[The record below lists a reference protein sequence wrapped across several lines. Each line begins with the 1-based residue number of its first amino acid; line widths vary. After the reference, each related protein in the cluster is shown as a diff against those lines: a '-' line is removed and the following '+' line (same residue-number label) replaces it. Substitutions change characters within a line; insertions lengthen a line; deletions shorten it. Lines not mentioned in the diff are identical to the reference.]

1 MNYKGNTTVKLTK
14 PQRSVFDLGKRRRDT
29 VAMAK
34 LIPIHCEEVLPGDVV
49 NGGQEVLVRLAP
61 TLAPF
66 YDVITLFVHTFFVP
80 IRLLYEDWEEF
91 ITGGRLGVG
100 IDPVTAPI
108 PPYFDMEEPVASSL
122 LGAYSLMDYMGVP
135 TIDNA
140 DSALWAGKELDLMP
154 AAAYQLIWYEYYR
167 DRNFVSD
174 DILSFPLASGEMAW
188 GTELE
193 NMLALRERDFLKDY
207 FTAAQPNTQRGVE
220 VLMPLA
226 GTGSVTYLPTS
237 RVFETDGSL
246 PIVGD
251 AVIGT
256 SDAGTPGD
264 LRINIAAIGQDGD
277 TGRIENIDEVSLET
291 SSVSINDFRSA
302 YALQV
307 WLERNE
313 IAGSRY
319 TESLQAHWAVRP
331 QDSRLQRPEYLGG
344 QRATVN
350 ISEVV
355 STAAATF
362 LTAEVPQGNMAGHGI
377 AYANQGQFK
386 YYCPEYGYII
396 SILSIMPVPTYQQ
409 GLPRM
414 FRRRTFL
421 DWPWPTFA
429 KLGEQPVWDWELFF
443 DPANMVQD
451 SSGNYPIFGY
461 QSRYADWKQ
470 RQNSNHGDFRNSLLF
485 WSLTTPYSST
495 PTLDSAFLS
504 AARTDDGQIFAA
516 DIDNG
521 QFYWLLTKIH
531 FMVKRQLPYY
541 GTPNT
546 LNF

>member
-1 MNYKGNTTVKLTK
+1 MNYKGNSTVKLNK

-34 LIPIHCEEVLPGDVV
+34 LVPIHVEEVLPGDIV

-80 IRLLYEDWEEF
+80 IRLLYADWEEF

-100 IDPVTAPI
+100 EDPVTAPI
-108 PPYFDMEEPVASSL
+108 PPYFQMQESITGGLFEKYTLA
-122 LGAYSLMDYMGVP
+122 DYMGIPV
-135 TIDNA
+135 IEAGNA
-140 DSALWAGKELDLMP
+140 GAWAGKELDLMP
-154 AAAYQLIWYEYYR
+154 FVAYQLIWYEYYR

-174 DILSFPLASGEMAW
+174 DVFEFPVPSGDYPDPQEFLAI
-188 GTELE
+188 
-193 NMLALRERDFLKDY
+193 RDRDFLKDY
-207 FTAAQPNTQRGVE
+207 FTAALPNTQRGVE

-226 GTGSVTYLPTS
+226 GSGTVTYLDESIVRSNTGSVLVS
-237 RVFETDGSL
+237 GGSL
-246 PIVGD
+246 NYTDNTTTPQN
-251 AVIGT
+251 AV
-256 SDAGTPGD
+256 DNAGQR
-264 LRINIAAIGQDGD
+264 LQIR
-277 TGRIENIDEVSLET
+277 NIDEVELT
-291 SSVSINDFRSA
+291 SSAVSINDFRSA

-319 TESLQAHWAVRP
+319 TESLQAHWAVKP

-344 QRATVN
+344 QRAMVN
-350 ISEVV
+350 VSEVL
-355 STAAATF
+355 STAASTF
-362 LTAEVPQGNMAGHGI
+362 DEAQVPQANMAGHGI
-377 AYANQGQFK
+377 AYANQGQFR
-386 YYCPEYGYII
+386 YYVPEYGYII
-396 SILSIMPVPTYQQ
+396 SILSIMPVPTYQN

-429 KLGEQPVWDWELFF
+429 KLGEQPVWDWELYFTP
-443 DPANMVQD
+443 DNITPGVD
-451 SSGNYPIFGY
+451 GNYPIFGY

-470 RQNSNHGDFRNSLLF
+470 RQNSNHGDFRDTLLH
-485 WSLTTPYSST
+485 WSLTTPFTET
-495 PTLDSAFLS
+495 PTLGTAFLTAS
-504 AARTDDGQIFAA
+504 RTDDGQIFAVPG
-516 DIDNG
+516 NG
-521 QFYWLLTKIH
+521 QNYWLLTKIH

>member
-14 PQRSVFDLGKRRRDT
+14 PQSSVFDLGKRRRDT

-34 LIPIHCEEVLPGDVV
+34 LVPIHAEEVLPGDVV
-49 NGGQEVLVRLAP
+49 NGGQEILVRLAP

-80 IRLLYEDWEEF
+80 CRLLWEDWEEF

-108 PPYFDMEEPVASSL
+108 PPYFDIQNGVADGL
-122 LGAYSLMDYMGVP
+122 LEKYNLADYLGIPIIP
-135 TIDNA
+135 TA
-140 DSALWAGKELDLMP
+140 DSALWANKEIDAMP
-154 AAAYQLIWYEYYR
+154 FAAYQLIWYEYYR
-167 DRNFVSD
+167 DRNFIDD
-174 DILSFPLASGEMAW
+174 DILSFPLPSGEISASEEDGWM
-188 GTELE
+188 
-193 NMLALRERDFLKDY
+193 NLRERDFLKDY
-207 FTAAQPNTQRGVE
+207 FTAALPNTQRGVE

-237 RVFETDGSL
+237 KVFETDGSL

-256 SDAGTPGD
+256 SDVGTAGD

-350 ISEVV
+350 VSEVV

-362 LTAEVPQGNMAGHGI
+362 DSAEVPQANMAGHGI
-377 AYANQGQFK
+377 AYANQGHFK

-429 KLGEQPVWDWELFF
+429 KLGEQPVWDWEIYFN
-443 DPANMVQD
+443 PENMIQD
-451 SSGNYPIFGY
+451 SGGNYPIFGY

-470 RQNSNHGDFRNSLLF
+470 RQNSNHGDFRDTLLF
-485 WSLTTPYSST
+485 WSLTTPYSET
-495 PTLDSAFLS
+495 PTLNAAFLS
-504 AARTDDGQIFAA
+504 AARTDDGQIFAVEGS
-516 DIDNG
+516 G
-521 QFYWLLTKIH
+521 QNYWLLSKIH

>member
-1 MNYKGNTTVKLTK
+1 MNYKGNTTVKLQK
-14 PQRSVFDLGKRRRDT
+14 PKRSVFDMGKRRRDS

-80 IRLLYEDWEEF
+80 IRLVYEDWEEF
-91 ITGGRLGVG
+91 ITAGRLGIG

-108 PPYFDMEEPVASSL
+108 PPFFDVEEMVA
-122 LGAYSLMDYMGVP
+122 LGLFEKYNVADYMGIPV
-135 TIDNA
+135 IDTA
-140 DSALWAGKELDLMP
+140 DSALWADRELDMLP
-154 AAAYQLIWYEYYR
+154 FAAYQLIWYEYYR
-167 DRNFVSD
+167 DRNFVD
-174 DILSFPLASGEMAW
+174 DDVLSFPLPSGETPNGEDYLVM
-188 GTELE
+188 
-193 NMLALRERDFLKDY
+193 RERDFLKDY
-207 FTAAQPNTQRGVE
+207 FTAALPNTQRGVE

-226 GTGSVTYLPTS
+226 GSGSVTYLEPS
-237 RVFETDGSL
+237 EVWPQPYSGPSAL
-246 PIVGD
+246 
-251 AVIGT
+251 A
-256 SDAGTPGD
+256 GD
-264 LRINIAAIGQDGD
+264 LLND
-277 TGRIENIDEVSLET
+277 TGEVRESASNLPVQIRNIDEVNFDS
-291 SSVSINDFRSA
+291 SSVSINDFRAA

-350 ISEVV
+350 VSEVV
-355 STAAATF
+355 STAASSF
-362 LTAEVPQGNMAGHGI
+362 DSAEIPQANMAGHGI
-377 AYANQGQFK
+377 AYANQGNFK
-386 YYCPEYGYII
+386 YYCPEYGYIV
-396 SILSIMPVPTYQQ
+396 SILSIMPVPTYQE

-443 DPANMVQD
+443 NPANMVQD
-451 SSGNYPIFGY
+451 ASGNYPIFGY

-470 RQNSNHGDFRNSLLF
+470 RQNSNHGDFRDSLLF
-485 WSLTTPYSST
+485 WSLTTPFGST
-495 PTLDSAFLS
+495 PTLGSTFLN
-504 AARTDDGQIFAA
+504 AARTDDGQIFAVPG
-516 DIDNG
+516 NG
-521 QFYWLLTKIH
+521 QNYWLLTKIH

>member
-1 MNYKGNTTVKLTK
+1 MNYKGNTTVKLAK
-14 PQRSVFDLGKRRRDT
+14 PQRSVFDLGKRRRDS
-29 VAMAK
+29 VAMGK
-34 LIPIHCEEVLPGDVV
+34 LVPIHIEEVLPGDVV

-66 YDVITLFVHTFFVP
+66 YDVITLFIHTFFVP
-80 IRLLYEDWEEF
+80 IRLLWQDWEEF

-100 IDPVTAPI
+100 VDPAVAPI
-108 PPYFDMEEPVASSL
+108 PPYFDIAVAAGTGQL
-122 LGAYSLMDYMGVP
+122 EKYNLADYMNIPPIATGAAAP
-135 TIDNA
+135 WT
-140 DSALWAGKELDLMP
+140 GKTLDLLP
-154 AAAYQLIWYEYYR
+154 FVAYQLCWYEYYR
-167 DRNFVSD
+167 DRNFISD
-174 DILSFPLASGEMAW
+174 DVFEFPVPSGLIDAEDGW
-188 GTELE
+188 LTLQT
-193 NMLALRERDFLKDY
+193 RDLLKDY
-207 FTAAQPNTQRGVE
+207 FTASLPNTQRGIE
-220 VLMPLA
+220 VLIPMEA
-226 GTGSVTYLPTS
+226 AVTYKYPALA
-237 RVFETDGSL
+237 VDGNGD
-246 PIVGD
+246 PIGSSGPLTWSSSGD
-251 AVIGT
+251 AVYVDTGGT
-256 SDAGTPGD
+256 NP
-264 LRINIAAIGQDGD
+264 IAAID
-277 TGRIENIDEVSLET
+277 NIDAIANST
-291 SSVSINDFRSA
+291 ITINDFRSA

-350 ISEVV
+350 VSEVV
-355 STAAATF
+355 STAASTF
-362 LTAEVPQGNMAGHGI
+362 DEAQVPQANLAGHGI

-396 SILSIMPVPTYQQ
+396 SILSIMPVPTYQN

-429 KLGEQPVWDWELFF
+429 KLGEQPVWDWEIFF
-443 DPANMVQD
+443 NPANITQD
-451 SSGNYPIFGY
+451 ASGNYPIFGY

-470 RQNSNHGDFRNSLLF
+470 RQNSNHGDFRDSLLF
-485 WSLTTPYSST
+485 WSLTTPFTDT
-495 PTLDSAFLS
+495 PTLGSAFLS
-504 AARTDDGQIFAA
+504 SSRVDDGQIFAVNNA
-516 DIDNG
+516 NG
-521 QFYWLLTKIH
+521 QNYWLLTKIH